1 MPETQVKEERRNPW
15 IAVAVTLAFI
25 VTTTFFF
32 LLFNR
37 SGISPLHSAILGLVA
52 GVIVVFIIMAISGIL
67 KEFSF
72 KSPLFSLTSIMKD
85 KIENVNV
92 GPAIKA
98 QENAK
103 KEIEVLGI
111 PISDK
116 DIEPVKE
123 FIIKLQKEAAK
134 TAIEGKEE
142 VSG

>member
-1 MPETQVKEERRNPW
+1 MPQTQVKEERRNPW

-32 LLFNR
+32 LLSNR
-37 SGISPLHSAILGLVA
+37 SGISPVHSAILGLVA

-72 KSPLFSLTSIMKD
+72 KSPLFEMTSIMMD
-85 KIENVNV
+85 RIENVNLR
-92 GPAIKA
+92 PAIKA

-123 FIIKLQKEAAK
+123 FIIKLQKEAK